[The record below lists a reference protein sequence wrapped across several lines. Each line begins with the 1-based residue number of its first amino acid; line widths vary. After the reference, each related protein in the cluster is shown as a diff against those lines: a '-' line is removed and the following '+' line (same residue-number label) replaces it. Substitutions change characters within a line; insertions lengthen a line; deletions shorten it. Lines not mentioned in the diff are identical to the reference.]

1 MNTENICKA
10 LYALPGGVVAPR
22 KESVK
27 TPIVLA
33 IIGVAFLIINST
45 VLSDTA
51 DALSMTLLCAGIA
64 LIIYGIIAVMM
75 RLNSSRRVPYDN
87 EARSYMRYRER
98 YYDRELVA
106 ALRRAIADGDIEA
119 IDSMPTTNIAAV
131 TLIEYRSSHR
141 RAYGLYEYGEAEYR
155 PLSEPN
161 IINK

>member
-22 KESVK
+22 KEGVT

-33 IIGVAFLIINST
+33 ITGIALLIINST

-87 EARSYMRYRER
+87 EARSYMKCRER

-106 ALRRAIADGDIEA
+106 ALRRAIADGDIET

-131 TLIEYRSSHR
+131 TLVEYRSSRR

-155 PLSEPN
+155 PLSEPK